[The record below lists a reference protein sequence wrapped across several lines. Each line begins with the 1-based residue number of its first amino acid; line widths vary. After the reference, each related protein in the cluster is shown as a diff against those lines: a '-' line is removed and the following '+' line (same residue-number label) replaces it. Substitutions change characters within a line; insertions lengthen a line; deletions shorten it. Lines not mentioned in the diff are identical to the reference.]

1 MKNRIREL
9 RQAHGIKQADL
20 AKHLGVAQNTL
31 SYWEQGKYDV
41 DNTSLQ
47 KIADYFHCSVDCVLC
62 RAEIPRQEITEDFL
76 GELLSDHEKELIR
89 AYRAQPGMQE
99 SICRILG
106 IKYTKPVSGLT
117 EKPATSI
124 SEDIPRVV
132 AEGEKARSKTRTK

>member
-47 KIADYFHCSVDCVLC
+47 KIADFFKCTVDYVLC
-62 RAEIPRQEITEDFL
+62 RDEAPLPAAAEIFT
-76 GELLSDHEKELIR
+76 EKEIAIIR
-89 AYRAQPGMQE
+89 AYRARPDMQ
-99 SICRILG
+99 SAVDTLLG
-106 IKYTKPVSGLT
+106 IQGGANIAADAAS
-117 EKPATSI
+117 
-124 SEDIPRVV
+124 VV
-132 AEGEKARSKTRTK
+132 AEGEKIFGAVRTESK

>member
-47 KIADYFHCSVDCVLC
+47 KIADFFKCTVDYVLC
-62 RAEIPRQEITEDFL
+62 RDETPLPVAAEIFT
-76 GELLSDHEKELIR
+76 EKEIAIIR
-89 AYRAQPGMQE
+89 AYRARPDMQ
-99 SICRILG
+99 SAVDTLLG
-106 IKYTKPVSGLT
+106 VQAGANIAADAAS
-117 EKPATSI
+117 
-124 SEDIPRVV
+124 VV
-132 AEGEKARSKTRTK
+132 AEGEKIFGAVRTESK

>member
-47 KIADYFHCSVDCVLC
+47 KIADFFKCTVDYVLC
-62 RAEIPRQEITEDFL
+62 RDEAPLPVTAEIFT
-76 GELLSDHEKELIR
+76 EKEIAIIR
-89 AYRAQPGMQE
+89 RSEEPAGSLWRHWRRYW
-99 SICRILG
+99 
-106 IKYTKPVSGLT
+106 
-117 EKPATSI
+117 EKSL
-124 SEDIPRVV
+124 
-132 AEGEKARSKTRTK
+132 

>member
-47 KIADYFHCSVDCVLC
+47 KIADFFKCTVDYVL
-62 RAEIPRQEITEDFL
+62 RRDEAPLPVAAEIFT
-76 GELLSDHEKELIR
+76 EKEIAIIR
-89 AYRAQPGMQE
+89 AYRARPDMQ
-99 SICRILG
+99 SAVDTLLG
-106 IKYTKPVSGLT
+106 VQAGANIAADAASV
-117 EKPATSI
+117 I
-124 SEDIPRVV
+124 
-132 AEGEKARSKTRTK
+132 AEGEKIFGSIRTETK